1 MGHIPLSFL
10 AGSTEEAA
18 DRLTT
23 LFEAHGQG
31 AVNSTTIRKKDSHPN
46 ASWALVSFDDA
57 VAAKRAMG
65 CVIKVENA
73 AAPLLLKMAKVP
85 NPVHSQ
91 DVQGQSGVIFN
102 QHLTTSAGG
111 MSGVSSPVDPTN
123 SLVLPGSTA

>member
-1 MGHIPLSFL
+1 MGIFDRTRRSISGVLVGMSKIEKATIWVGHIPLSFL

-73 AAPLLLKMAKVP
+73 AAPL
-85 NPVHSQ
+85 
-91 DVQGQSGVIFN
+91 
-102 QHLTTSAGG
+102 
-111 MSGVSSPVDPTN
+111 
-123 SLVLPGSTA
+123 